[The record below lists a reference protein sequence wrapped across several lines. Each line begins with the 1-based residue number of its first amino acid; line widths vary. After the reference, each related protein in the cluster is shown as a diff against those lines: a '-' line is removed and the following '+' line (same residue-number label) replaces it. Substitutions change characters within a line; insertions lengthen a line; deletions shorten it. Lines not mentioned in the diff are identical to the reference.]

1 MSSRHSAAHRASVRM
16 AFCGMA
22 AALSVAV
29 MLLGGLIQI
38 GAYAAPLFCGLLL
51 VPVML
56 EFGKK
61 WGWLVWGAVVAL
73 SLILGFDKEE
83 AFFYAF
89 VGWYPLIKWE
99 LDRRVRKK
107 LPNLAI
113 KLLIF
118 AAAIAAM
125 YALLVLVLRLAPVI
139 SDLGSVSAGVNAAF
153 FALMLVSLLLYDR
166 LLNPLMIVYA
176 QRLRPRMKFL

>member
-1 MSSRHSAAHRASVRM
+1 M

-38 GAYAAPLFCGLLL
+38 GAYAAPLFCGILL

-56 EFGKK
+56 EFGRK
-61 WGWLVWGAVVAL
+61 WGWLVWAAVLTL

-89 VGWYPLIKWE
+89 VGWYPLVKWE
-99 LDRRVRKK
+99 LDRRVRKR
-107 LPNLAI
+107 LPNLGI
-113 KLLIF
+113 KLALF
-118 AAAIAAM
+118 AAAVAAM
-125 YALLVLVLRLAPVI
+125 YALLVFVLRLAPVI
-139 SDLGSVSAGVNAAF
+139 SELNSVSAGVNAAF
-153 FALMLVSLLLYDR
+153 FALMVFSLLLYDR
-166 LLNPLMIVYA
+166 LLNPLMILYA
-176 QRLRPRMKFL
+176 QRLRPRLKFL